1 MGRSP
6 KENDVRAIGRP
17 TWKLYLLPAK
27 GGTPKQLIFDDAN
40 EGDPTWS
47 PDGKKIAFGRLPW
60 LLGASEQP
68 FLYIVD
74 LRSMQVT
81 PVPGSQGLFSPRWS
95 PSGRYL
101 VALNA
106 DSTKLMLYD
115 FETSQWRQLAQGMLG
130 NPEWPG
136 MDACVYAVDV
146 QTMTIERIRVS
157 DGKRDPV
164 VNLNSERLAFTGLGP
179 WTGL

>member
-1 MGRSP
+1 
-6 KENDVRAIGRP
+6 
-17 TWKLYLLPAK
+17 
-27 GGTPKQLIFDDAN
+27 
-40 EGDPTWS
+40 
-47 PDGKKIAFGRLPW
+47 
-60 LLGASEQP
+60 
-68 FLYIVD
+68 
-74 LRSMQVT
+74 
-81 PVPGSQGLFSPRWS
+81 
-95 PSGRYL
+95 

-179 WTGL
+179 WTGLAPDDSVLALRDLSVQEIYSVELKTH